1 VRKSK
6 RDVHAEQLLI
16 EKSQDGSPEA
26 FAELAE
32 TYTPWIYGISLRYL
46 ENSADAEDNVQNTL
60 FKAYQNIYRFEGRS
74 RFSTWLIRI
83 TINEALMTIRR
94 RRRENLILESD
105 LPAPEGEGNE
115 GLEIENGD
123 PCQERQYIAKE
134 LVAQA
139 LQGLPSALIDVFL
152 LHKAE
157 GWTQRDL
164 ARQNGISLAALKSR
178 ICSARMRIHE
188 RLQDLGWAGTTG
200 AGPRRRT
207 RSWCK
212 NSGQIDAPGVLRR
225 QAK

>member
-6 RDVHAEQLLI
+6 KDGHAEQLLI
-16 EKSQDGSPEA
+16 EGIQDKSSEA

-46 ENSADAEDNVQNTL
+46 ENSADAEDNVQNAL
-60 FKAYQNIYRFEGRS
+60 FKAYQNIDRFEGRS

-94 RRRENLILESD
+94 RRRENLTLESD
-105 LPAPEGEGNE
+105 LPAPEGEENE
-115 GLEIENGD
+115 GLEIENGE

-139 LQGLPSALIDVFL
+139 LHGLPSALVDVFL

-164 ARQNGISLAALKSR
+164 ARENGISLAALKSR
-178 ICSARMRIHE
+178 IFSARTRMLE
-188 RLQDLGWAGTTG
+188 RLQGLG
-200 AGPRRRT
+200 
-207 RSWCK
+207 
-212 NSGQIDAPGVLRR
+212 
-225 QAK
+225 

>member
-1 VRKSK
+1 MRKNKKDVR
-6 RDVHAEQLLI
+6 VEQLLI
-16 EKSQDGSPEA
+16 EGIQDGSPEA
-26 FAELAE
+26 FAKLAQ
-32 TYTPWIYGISLRYL
+32 TYTPWIYSISLRYL

-94 RRRENLILESD
+94 RRRENLTLESD
-105 LPAPEGEGNE
+105 LPGQEGEGKNE
-115 GLEIENGD
+115 GLEIENRD

-139 LQGLPSALIDVFL
+139 LHGLPSALVEVFL

-164 ARQNGISLAALKSR
+164 ARENGISLAALKSR
-178 ICSARMRIHE
+178 IYSARTRMLE
-188 RLQDLGWAGTTG
+188 RLQDLG
-200 AGPRRRT
+200 
-207 RSWCK
+207 
-212 NSGQIDAPGVLRR
+212 
-225 QAK
+225 

>member
-46 ENSADAEDNVQNTL
+46 ENYADAEDNVQNTL
-60 FKAYQNIYRFEGRS
+60 IKAYQNIYRFEGRS

-105 LPAPEGEGNE
+105 LPAPGEASE

-139 LQGLPSALIDVFL
+139 LQGLPSALVEVFL

-207 RSWCK
+207 RSWWK
-212 NSGQIDAPGVLRR
+212 NLGQIDAPGVLRR

>member
-46 ENSADAEDNVQNTL
+46 KNSADAEDNVQNAL
-60 FKAYQNIYRFEGRS
+60 VKAYQNIYRFEGRS

-83 TINEALMTIRR
+83 TMNEALMTIRR

-105 LPAPEGEGNE
+105 LPAPGEANE

-139 LQGLPSALIDVFL
+139 LQGLPSALVEVFL

-212 NSGQIDAPGVLRR
+212 NLGQIDAPGVLRR

>member
-1 VRKSK
+1 MRKSK
-6 RDVHAEQLLI
+6 KDARAERLLI
-16 EKSQDGSPEA
+16 EESQDGSPEA

-105 LPAPEGEGNE
+105 LPAPGEGNE
-115 GLEIENGD
+115 GLEIDNCD

-139 LQGLPSALIDVFL
+139 LQGLPSALVDVFL

-188 RLQDLGWAGTTG
+188 RLQDLGWAGTAG

-212 NSGQIDAPGVLRR
+212 NLGPIDAPGVLRR